1 MRIRAESPYISLPT
15 FETAELP
22 DFVLITGKNGSGKS
36 HLLQAIASAAFRVT
50 LEGEPS
56 SIAQS
61 DTRSY
66 EFSFMPAGVLVT
78 ELTQFTGDVQG
89 TVKAEMNRFL
99 EQFWN
104 SPPGIPPSIIT
115 AIEAHT
121 PIRSL
126 LEFCLVATP
135 DEIRP
140 KVGEL
145 LGSDPKH
152 PDYAHWLVSF
162 NEASPVHFEQQG
174 TPECRMMFRYL
185 SAQLSKPP
193 ALISAEEI
201 ETTVIPAW
209 GASDLFSQ
217 EFSRL
222 FVAYRN
228 IFLEN
233 RYAQWRSEKA
243 GSSKADKVLSDAQF
257 FEKFGPRPWDVVN
270 GILED
275 IGLDFEITRPDE
287 DSYALYDAR
296 LMKKSSGSHVRI
308 ADLSS
313 GEKVL
318 ISIAFSLYHAADP
331 KQLFKYPRLLLLDEV
346 DAYLHPSM
354 TRAWIALIANTLVKK
369 LGMKVIATTHSP
381 STVALAPDSS
391 LFLMNSGE
399 RTLTKVTKADALNL
413 LTEGVPTIALSYDG
427 RRQVFVESPTDAKI
441 YGRLYDLIRP
451 RLSSERSLEFLATGT
466 RAENGTEK
474 GNGSAN
480 VKRIVTAL
488 KNAGNSSAFGLLDW
502 DGENLPSDRISV
514 LGFQRRDGIE
524 NVLLDPLLIAALICR
539 DFKSQ
544 RGQIGAA
551 NLNWVELRSS
561 ESNVLQVVVNR
572 ITELVFGSPPST
584 SIEVTYLCGLKLSVD
599 ERYLKHD
606 DHDLERKLLDAF
618 PFLKKIAN
626 PGAGENA
633 GRLMLHIIEYV
644 LEEHMD
650 FLPIEF
656 HDVLAELLDAP
667 AHLS

>member
-1 MRIRAESPYISLPT
+1 MRIRAESPHISLPT

-36 HLLQAIASAAFRVT
+36 HLLQAIANGAFKVT
-50 LEGEPS
+50 LEAHPS
-56 SIAQS
+56 SVAMGDI
-61 DTRSY
+61 RSY
-66 EFSFMPAGVLVT
+66 EFSFMPAGVMAT

-89 TVKAEMNRFL
+89 TVKVEMKRFL

-104 SPPGIPPSIIT
+104 MPPGLPASAISAISACTPLRPLLLFCLT
-115 AIEAHT
+115 AT
-121 PIRSL
+121 PEEIRSTVS
-126 LEFCLVATP
+126 ELV
-135 DEIRP
+135 
-140 KVGEL
+140 
-145 LGSDPKH
+145 GSDPKH
-152 PDYAHWLVSF
+152 PEHAHWLISF
-162 NEASPVHFEQQG
+162 KESAPLHFEQQS
-174 TPECRMMFRYL
+174 TLECRMMFRYL
-185 SAQLSKPP
+185 SAQLSKPC

-201 ETTVIPAW
+201 DAAVIPAW
-209 GASDLFSQ
+209 GISDLFSQ

-228 IFLEN
+228 ILLEN
-233 RYAQWRSEKA
+233 CIAQWRSEKT
-243 GSSKADKVLSDAQF
+243 GSPSVGKVLSDDQF
-257 FEKFGPRPWDVVN
+257 FGKFGPRPWDVVN

-275 IGLDFEITRPDE
+275 AGLDFEINGPDE
-287 DSYALYDAR
+287 NSYALFDAR
-296 LMKKSSGSHVRI
+296 LTKKSSGYHVRI

-318 ISIAFSLYHAADP
+318 ISIAFSLYHVADP
-331 KQLFKYPRLLLLDEV
+331 KQLFSYPRLLLLDEV

-354 TRAWIALIANTLVKK
+354 TKAWIALIVNTLVKK

-413 LTEGVPTIALSYDG
+413 LTEGVPTIALAYDG

-502 DGENLPSDRISV
+502 DGENSPSDRISV
-514 LGFQRRDGIE
+514 LGYQRRDGIE

-539 DFKSQ
+539 DFKTQ
-544 RGQIGAA
+544 RGQIGAGH
-551 NLNWVELRSS
+551 LNWVELRSS
-561 ESNVLQVVVNR
+561 ESDVLQTLVSR

-606 DHDLERKLLDAF
+606 DHGLEQKLLKAF
-618 PFLKKIAN
+618 PFLQQIART
-626 PGAGENA
+626 GTGENA
-633 GRLMLHIIEYV
+633 GRLMVYIIEYV

-650 FLPIEF
+650 FLPVEF

>member
-36 HLLQAIASAAFRVT
+36 HLLQAIANGSFKVT
-50 LEGEPS
+50 LEAEPS
-56 SIAQS
+56 PITTG
-61 DTRSY
+61 DIRSY
-66 EFSFMPAGVLVT
+66 EFSFMPVGVMAT
-78 ELTQFTGDVQG
+78 ELAPFSGDVQG
-89 TVKAEMNRFL
+89 TVKMEMKRFL

-104 SPPGIPPSIIT
+104 MPPGLPASAISAII
-115 AIEAHT
+115 ACT
-121 PIRSL
+121 PLKPL
-126 LEFCLVATP
+126 LLFCLTSTP
-135 DEIRP
+135 AEIAS
-140 KVGEL
+140 KVEDL
-145 LGSDPKH
+145 IGSDPKH
-152 PDYAHWLVSF
+152 PDYAHWLISF
-162 NEASPVHFEQQG
+162 KEAAPVHFEQQS

-185 SAQLSKPP
+185 SAQLSKPC

-201 ETTVIPAW
+201 DTAVIPAW
-209 GASDLFSQ
+209 GISDLFSQ

-228 IFLEN
+228 ILLEN
-233 RYAQWRSEKA
+233 TLAQWRSEKT
-243 GSSKADKVLSDAQF
+243 GSPSIGKVLSDDQF

-270 GILED
+270 SILED
-275 IGLDFEITRPDE
+275 AGLDFEINGPDE
-287 DSYALYDAR
+287 NSYAVFDAR
-296 LMKKSSGSHVRI
+296 LTKKSSGSHVRI
-308 ADLSS
+308 AELSS

-318 ISIAFSLYHAADP
+318 ISIAFSLYHVADP
-331 KQLFKYPRLLLLDEV
+331 KQLFSYPRLLLLDEV

-354 TRAWIALIANTLVKK
+354 TKAWIGLIANTLVKK
-369 LGMKVIATTHSP
+369 LGIKVIATTHSP
-381 STVALAPDSS
+381 STVALAPDNS
-391 LFLMNSGE
+391 LFLITSGE
-399 RTLTKVTKADALNL
+399 RTLNKVTKADALNL

-474 GNGSAN
+474 GNGSTN

-488 KNAGNSSAFGLLDW
+488 KTAGNMSAFGLLDW
-502 DGENLPSDRISV
+502 DGENDPSDRISV
-514 LGFQRRDGIE
+514 LGYQRRDGIE

-539 DFKSQ
+539 DFKPQ

-551 NLNWVELRSS
+551 DLNWVELRSS

-572 ITELVFGSPPST
+572 ITELVYGAPPST
-584 SIEVTYLCGLKLSVD
+584 SIEVRYLCGLKLNID

-606 DHDLERKLLDAF
+606 DHDLERKLLEVF

-626 PGAGENA
+626 TGAGENA

-644 LEEHMD
+644 LDEHIG
-650 FLPIEF
+650 FLPVEF
-656 HDVLAELLDAP
+656 HDVLTELLDAP